1 MTVAS
6 KLTIAAFAAA
16 LGALIAPAFAQ
27 NDTQAR
33 PDRGMSTDHM
43 GQGMMGRGM
52 MGGGMMSG
60 GRMAG
65 CADMMQSMN
74 NGGNGRP
81 NSQWQKHPPQTPDN
95 GG

>member
-1 MTVAS
+1 MTVAN

-27 NDTQAR
+27 NGSNDTQAR
-33 PDRGMSTDHM
+33 PDHGMSMGRM
-43 GQGMMGRGM
+43 GQGM

-60 GRMAG
+60 SMMAG
-65 CADMMQSMN
+65 CSDMMQSMN
-74 NGGNGRP
+74 NSGDGRP
-81 NSQWQKHPPQTPDN
+81 NSQWQKQPPGASDN

>member
-16 LGALIAPAFAQ
+16 LGALVAPAFAQ

-33 PDRGMSTDHM
+33 PDHGMSMGHM
-43 GQGMMGRGM
+43 GQGM
-52 MGGGMMSG
+52 MGGGMMSV
-60 GRMAG
+60 RMMAG

-74 NGGNGRP
+74 NGSDDRP
-81 NSQWQKHPPQTPDN
+81 NSQWQKRSPQAPDN